1 MASPHGSRSPVR
13 PRVSFEAI
21 GQLAE
26 LADFT
31 VAFTLR
37 AICHL
42 GVADCLARGP
52 RSIQELAEATAAHTP
67 SLLRAMRALTTKGI
81 FAEPAPGQFALTEV
95 SELLRTD
102 HPLSMRWAFR
112 LRPDVEAWSAMEYSI
127 RTGETAFDHVY
138 GEDYW
143 SYLSHEPELFAQFR
157 ESQRALTRIELQALL
172 RVYDWSPLETIV
184 DLGGN
189 DGTFLSGL
197 LTRFPRLSGTLMD
210 FPCAIASAPPV
221 LAGAGVADRISLVTG
236 DLLEE
241 PIPAGADAYLAKRVL
256 IGFSDAEIKA
266 FIGAVLSAMRPD
278 SKLLLLEPSSASD
291 EMSVAMDLHMLV
303 LGKGR
308 VRTPAELTDL
318 ISVGGLQC
326 EQVVDAGPLTLYE
339 AVPARAD

>member
-1 MASPHGSRSPVR
+1 MTSTQGSRSVR
-13 PRVSFEAI
+13 PRISFEAI

-31 VAFTLR
+31 LAFTLR

-42 GVADCLARGP
+42 GVADFLVGGP
-52 RSIQELAEATAAHTP
+52 RSIEELADATEAHSP

-81 FAEPAPGQFALTEV
+81 FVEPTPGHFALTEV

-112 LRPDVEAWSAMEYSI
+112 LRPDVEAWAAMEHSV

-143 SYLSHEPELFAQFR
+143 TYLSHDPELFAQFR

-172 RVYDWSPLETIV
+172 RVYDWSSLETVV

-210 FPCAIASAPPV
+210 FPCAVASAPPV
-221 LAGAGVADRISLVTG
+221 LTEAGVAERVALVTG

-241 PIPAGADAYLAKRVL
+241 PIPVGADAYMAKRVL
-256 IGFSDAEIKA
+256 IGFSDTEIKT
-266 FIGAVLSAMRPD
+266 FLGAVLSSMRPD
-278 SKLLLLEPSSASD
+278 SRLLLLEPSSTSD
-291 EMSVAMDLHMLV
+291 EMSTAMDLHMLV

-308 VRTPAELTDL
+308 VRTPEELIEL
-318 ISVGGLQC
+318 INGAGLRC
-326 EQVVDAGPLTLYE
+326 ERVVNAGPLTLYE
-339 AVPARAD
+339 AISA